1 MKLFGIGCI
10 AFATGTCHRI
20 VRFVY
25 SNNPAV
31 TNVTSIYIVRGIVKN
46 RRRSKRWESLLRKE
60 IPNPSVR
67 RPVFVS
73 RWAASFC
80 QNCCLNSPKRE
91 CRRDRQLLPGEPR
104 PGPTERRA
112 RGRDSIGRSMS
123 VIVPFATVWARMSAI
138 RCVSRAEWSTMCEMR
153 EPRDFNRGSLTPKAE
168 HSETPTTPI

>member
-10 AFATGTCHRI
+10 AFATGTCRRI

-46 RRRSKRWESLLRKE
+46 RRKSKRWESLLRKE

-73 RWAASFC
+73 GWAASFC

-104 PGPTERRA
+104 PGPTERSA

-123 VIVPFATVWARMSAI
+123 VIVRLRQFGPGCPPFVASPGLNGAQCAK
-138 RCVSRAEWSTMCEMR
+138 CE
-153 EPRDFNRGSLTPKAE
+153 NRKASIAD
-168 HSETPTTPI
+168 H